1 MYLEALF
8 SSQEAHGIPLAFP
21 AFNFEFPDG

>member
-8 SSQEAHGIPLAFP
+8 SSQEAHGIPSAFP
-21 AFNFEFPDG
+21 ALNFEFPYG